1 MISFFIEKENKYFI
15 GKENKYFIG
24 KENKNFIEKENKKI
38 PNLLVLPM
46 SPEDWGFFILSQVMN

>member
-15 GKENKYFIG
+15 GKENK
-24 KENKNFIEKENKKI
+24 KFIEKENKKI

>member
-1 MISFFIEKENKYFI
+1 MISFFIEKENK
-15 GKENKYFIG
+15 K
-24 KENKNFIEKENKKI
+24 FIEKENKKI